1 MSVANSCTDLRWLK
15 NLQPSQSFKY
25 RGISLLIRRC
35 KATHGDDLHVIAA
48 SGGNA
53 GIAVACV
60 ANELGIKC
68 TVFIPKGASPDTV
81 NYLKRERSE
90 VVIEGDYYLQALRSA
105 EDAVAVNPHA

>member
-1 MSVANSCTDLRWLK
+1 VSEANPCADPRWPK

-35 KATHGDDLHVIAA
+35 KATHGDNLHVITA

-68 TVFIPKGASPDTV
+68 TVFIPNGASPDTV
-81 NYLKRERSE
+81 NYLKREGSE
-90 VVIEGDYYLQALRSA
+90 VAIEGDYYLQALRSA
-105 EDAVAVNPHA
+105 EDAVTVNPHA